1 MTTLSQKSNPSLKN
15 KELFAIIRWLSLS
28 LIRMIPE
35 KFARPELQKFLEVF
49 LEDSKPLKER
59 ERENGKETIQ
69 KTKGTKKI
77 KMED

>member
-1 MTTLSQKSNPSLKN
+1 
-15 KELFAIIRWLSLS
+15 
-28 LIRMIPE
+28 MIPE